1 MAGMGW
7 PVEQIRRQFPGLR
20 RTQDGRE
27 VALFDGPAG
36 SQVPER
42 VIQAVSRYLAQ
53 TNCNR
58 AAVFATAQESDAILE
73 DAHQVLADFLGA
85 SDPAEIIFGGNMTT
99 LTLSF
104 SRTISQG
111 WQSGDEIIVTR
122 LDHDANVTPWVRAA
136 EDRGVRVHH
145 VELNEGDWTLNQAH
159 YQSLLNERTRLVAV
173 GYASNATGTI
183 NPVRDMVQAAHAVGA
198 EVYVDAVHYAPH
210 GRISVRDLGCDYLV
224 CSAYKYFGPHV
235 GVLWGRRSHLERIRP
250 YKLRPAPE
258 TLPGRWMTGTQNHEG
273 IAGTAAAVEYLASL
287 DQTTP
292 ENGDVGRTAKLDRV
306 FGRMRDYEAGLTRQL
321 VEGLQ
326 EIPEVQ
332 IFGITKAGEL
342 EKRVPTVSIRWRKRE
357 PREIAQLL
365 AEQGIYVWCGNHY
378 ALPFTERAGLEPGG
392 TLRVG
397 ALHYNT
403 TEEIDRLLAA
413 LRKLSA
419 SRGC

>member
-104 SRTISQG
+104 SRAISQS
-111 WQSGDEIIVTR
+111 WQKGDEIILTR
-122 LDHDANVTPWVRAA
+122 LDHDANVTPWMRAA
-136 EDRGVRVHH
+136 EDRGVRVHQ
-145 VELNEGDWTLNQAH
+145 VELNEDDWTLDQAH
-159 YQSLLNERTRLVAV
+159 YHSLLNARTRLVAV

-183 NPVRDMVQAAHAVGA
+183 NPVGEMVRAAHAVGA

-287 DQTTP
+287 DQTTR
-292 ENGDVGRTAKLDRV
+292 ESGDASRTAKLDRV

-321 VEGLQ
+321 VEGLL
-326 EIPEVQ
+326 EIPEVK
-332 IFGITKAGEL
+332 IFGITKTGEL
-342 EKRVPTVSIRWRKRE
+342 AKRVPTVSIRWRKRE

-403 TEEIDRLLAA
+403 SEEIDRLLAA
-413 LRKLSA
+413 LRTLSA

>member
-1 MAGMGW
+1 M
-7 PVEQIRRQFPGLR
+7 
-20 RTQDGRE
+20 
-27 VALFDGPAG
+27 ALFDGPAG

-104 SRTISQG
+104 SRAISQG

-159 YQSLLNERTRLVAV
+159 YHSLLNERTRLVAV

-250 YKLRPAPE
+250 YKLRPARRHC
-258 TLPGRWMTGTQNHEG
+258 L
-273 IAGTAAAVEYLASL
+273 
-287 DQTTP
+287 
-292 ENGDVGRTAKLDRV
+292 
-306 FGRMRDYEAGLTRQL
+306 
-321 VEGLQ
+321 
-326 EIPEVQ
+326 
-332 IFGITKAGEL
+332 
-342 EKRVPTVSIRWRKRE
+342 
-357 PREIAQLL
+357 
-365 AEQGIYVWCGNHY
+365 
-378 ALPFTERAGLEPGG
+378 GG
-392 TLRVG
+392 G
-397 ALHYNT
+397 
-403 TEEIDRLLAA
+403 
-413 LRKLSA
+413 
-419 SRGC
+419 